1 MSDLRMPKGWV
12 SMGTNAGFNAITSQE
27 FKQKV
32 AKADK
37 IIRNTKRMSIKELNE
52 EAEAF
57 DKARAARKASYD
69 AAKKAGKLNS
79 KAQKAKIKV
88 EKAEA
93 RKAKRLAA
101 KSA

>member
-12 SMGTNAGFNAITSQE
+12 SMGTNVGFNAITSQE

-37 IIRNTKRMSIKELNE
+37 LIRKTKRMSIKELKE

-57 DKARAARKASYD
+57 DKVRAARKASYD

>member
-1 MSDLRMPKGWV
+1 MSDLRMSKGWV

-37 IIRNTKRMSIKELNE
+37 LIRKTKRISIKELND

-57 DKARAARKASYD
+57 DKVRAARKASYN

-79 KAQKAKIKV
+79 KAQKAKIKAGKV
-88 EKAEA
+88 EA

>member
-12 SMGTNAGFNAITSQE
+12 SMGTNAGFNATTSQE
-27 FKQKV
+27 LKQKV

-37 IIRNTKRMSIKELNE
+37 LIRNTKRMDIKELND

-57 DKARAARKASYD
+57 NKAKVAKEASYD

-79 KAQKAKIKV
+79 KAQKAKIKAA
-88 EKAEA
+88 KAEA
-93 RKAKRLAA
+93 RKAKR
-101 KSA
+101 

>member
-12 SMGTNAGFNAITSQE
+12 SMGTNAGFNAIASQE

-32 AKADK
+32 AKGDK
-37 IIRNTKRMSIKELNE
+37 LIRNTKRMSIKELSD
-52 EAEAF
+52 EAEVF
-57 DKARAARKASYD
+57 DNARAARKASYD

-79 KAQKAKIKV
+79 KAQKAKIKA

>member
-12 SMGTNAGFNAITSQE
+12 LIGTNAGFNAITSQE

-37 IIRNTKRMSIKELNE
+37 LIRNTKRMSIKELNDD
-52 EAEAF
+52 AEAF
-57 DKARAARKASYD
+57 DKVRAARKASYD

-79 KAQKAKIKV
+79 KAQKAKIKAK
-88 EKAEA
+88 KAEA

>member
-1 MSDLRMPKGWV
+1 MSDLRMSKDWV

-37 IIRNTKRMSIKELNE
+37 LIRNTKRMSIKELSD
-52 EAEAF
+52 EADAF
-57 DKARAARKASYD
+57 DNARAARKASYD

-79 KAQKAKIKV
+79 KAQKAKIKAGKV
-88 EKAEA
+88 EV